1 MYDLVI
7 QNGQVVLED
16 RVEEIDLA
24 IQEGKF
30 VAFGHDLIGKET
42 IQALS
47 LIHISEPTRPY

>member
-30 VAFGHDLIGKET
+30 AAFGHDLISRVECY
-42 IQALS
+42 L
-47 LIHISEPTRPY
+47 